1 MRLCKIILLLG
12 ILVVI
17 MLHLQTGIASG
28 SVFVADADAVRNFT
42 LNTAPGDALD
52 STDAPEQETFIDVY
66 VNGANA
72 IRDFN
77 LSCASNDALNS
88 TDASE
93 QETFID
99 VYVNDAD
106 ATRDFNLCTASE
118 DVLDSTD
125 APEQETFIDV
135 YVNGADA
142 IRDFNLSAASE
153 DALDS
158 TNAPEQE
165 TFIDV
170 YVNGADATRD
180 FNLKPVEP
188 ITPGNNPPIA
198 SFTYSPESPL
208 VGEEITFDASSS
220 TDSDGE
226 IVSYEWDFGD
236 GASGTG
242 EVAFHSYSSVG
253 DYTVTL
259 TVTDDEG
266 ATDSVSKTVNIGIE
280 GLLNVPFFSQRN
292 STWKDKKLDHSPY
305 SIGESGCALTSAA
318 MVAKYFGYDTDPN
331 RLNTSLTAVGGLD
344 TSGDLHW
351 EKVEEVSN
359 GKVAW
364 IESVEASW
372 SRIDQELS
380 EKNPVISSV
389 KTPLPPPNDIHF
401 IVFIGKI
408 GTKHYFLDPYDE
420 QETINEWPNGAHGEY
435 TIDNDRRLKIY
446 RSSQPPTCA
455 IELQKT
461 GIPIDEINVGEFF
474 DIYVGD
480 STDDTGIKEV
490 RFSSDE
496 SQDGNPTGEW
506 TKWYDWKT
514 SSEDWNAANKIKAWS
529 FATGGKKEVWAEIKD
544 GGGETDQCGANIFV
558 HPGYAIIVAGQGGIE
573 KRGIDH
579 SANNAYR
586 ALRNLGFDDEHIFYL
601 NSNGPQDVDGDGDD
615 EVANLASYSYFKNAI
630 NDVKD
635 KIGDNPT
642 PFILYLVGHG
652 DLDDGFV
659 FDKGDLSDEGDLK
672 VWQLQE
678 EFDKFS
684 SETPMLIVIGSCYS
698 GVFITSDVGISA
710 KNRIIITA
718 THDNQKRWAAGFGWF
733 RASDCFWGDLT
744 KGFSVKEAFVRRTLP
759 GDKWH
764 LWLDDNGDAIGHPP
778 HDLGNDGELA
788 AISKI
793 GVPGTENLRL
803 TPWILIGLRSPGEL
817 RVYDSEGRITGSVN
831 GEIKEEIP
839 NSIYDKENKT
849 VAVFSPSDS
858 YRYMVAGTDEGAYG
872 LGVTSIEDGEAT
884 TFTATDIPTMTGATH
899 EYTIDWETVS
909 EGEEGVTVQVDS
921 DGDGEFENTFT
932 ADNELSHGEF
942 VLQTAT
948 TIDFD
953 PDTLNLK
960 SKGKVVTVYIELPV
974 GYDVSQIEASSIML
988 NGQVE
993 AETKPTE
1000 IGDYDDDGIPDLM
1013 IKFDRATVQSILEV
1027 GDEVEIVVTGELT
1040 DGTPFEGSDTI
1051 RVIEK
1056 GGKK

>member
-1 MRLCKIILLLG
+1 MRIFKTILLLG
-12 ILVVI
+12 ILGVLI
-17 MLHLQTGIASG
+17 LQLQTGIVSG
-28 SVFVADADAVRNFT
+28 SISVEDADAVQNFT
-42 LNTAPGDALD
+42 LNTAP
-52 STDAPEQETFIDVY
+52 S
-66 VNGANA
+66 
-72 IRDFN
+72 
-77 LSCASNDALNS
+77 DALNS

-99 VYVNDAD
+99 VYVNGAD
-106 ATRDFNLCTASE
+106 AMRDFNLSGASA
-118 DVLDSTD
+118 DALDSTD
-125 APEQETFIDV
+125 ASEQETFIDV
-135 YVNGADA
+135 FVNDADA
-142 IRDFNLSAASE
+142 MRDFNLEPA
-153 DALDS
+153 
-158 TNAPEQE
+158 
-165 TFIDV
+165 
-170 YVNGADATRD
+170 
-180 FNLKPVEP
+180 EP

-208 VGEEITFDASSS
+208 VGAEITFDATSSN
-220 TDSDGE
+220 DPDGE
-226 IVSYEWDFGD
+226 IISYEWDFGD
-236 GASGTG
+236 KTSGTG
-242 EVAFHSYSSVG
+242 EVALHSYSSVG

-266 ATDSVSKTVNIGIE
+266 AK
-280 GLLNVPFFSQRN
+280 
-292 STWKDKKLDHSPY
+292 
-305 SIGESGCALTSAA
+305 
-318 MVAKYFGYDTDPN
+318 GYK
-331 RLNTSLTAVGGLD
+331 SLTI
-344 TSGDLHW
+344 T
-351 EKVEEVSN
+351 
-359 GKVAW
+359 
-364 IESVEASW
+364 ASE
-372 SRIDQELS
+372 I
-380 EKNPVISSV
+380 
-389 KTPLPPPNDIHF
+389 PPN
-401 IVFIGKI
+401 
-408 GTKHYFLDPYDE
+408 
-420 QETINEWPNGAHGEY
+420 
-435 TIDNDRRLKIY
+435 
-446 RSSQPPTCA
+446 QPPTCA
-455 IELQKT
+455 IELQKN
-461 GIPIDEINVGEFF
+461 GIPINANINVGEFF

-480 STDDTGIKEV
+480 STDDTGIIEV
-490 RFSSDE
+490 RFSSEE
-496 SQDGNPTGEW
+496 SQDSNPTGEW
-506 TKWYDWKT
+506 TKWYDWET

-544 GGGETDQCGANIFV
+544 GEGETDQCGANIFV

-586 ALRNLGFDDEHIFYL
+586 ALRNLGFDDNHIFYL

-615 EVANLASYSYFKNAI
+615 EVANPASYSYFKNAI

-652 DLDDGFV
+652 DIDDGFV

-678 EFDKFS
+678 ELDKFS

-698 GVFITSDVGISA
+698 GIFITSDVGISA
-710 KNRIIITA
+710 ENRIIITA
-718 THDNQKRWAAGFGWF
+718 THDDQKRWAAGFGWF

-744 KGFSVKEAFVRRTLP
+744 KEFSVKEAFVRRTLP

-778 HDLGNDGELA
+778 HNLGNDGELA

-839 NSIYDKENKT
+839 NSIYDKENKA
-849 VAVFSPSDS
+849 VAIFSPSDS

-932 ADNELSHGEF
+932 ADNELSHAEF

-974 GYDVSQIEASSIML
+974 GYDVSQIEVSSIML
-988 NGQVE
+988 NSQVQAE
-993 AETKPTE
+993 AKPTE

-1013 IKFDRATVQSILEV
+1013 IKFDKATVQSILEV